1 MAWDTAGHFYF
12 TDVPR
17 SQLFKVNQDSGEKT
31 LIDGATGRANGI
43 AFGPDGRLYGCSSGE
58 KAIYAWDPKTWQKT
72 AVNTGTLSNDIAIL
86 ELDGR
91 LTIGDGDVVLRQD
104 VEDLLAEKRNKILI
118 NFRGVRSMDS
128 SGVGELMRARTR
140 AEEAGGTIKLL
151 HIEDKVADVLQVT
164 QLIGVFEI
172 FEDEEAALLSFR

>member
-1 MAWDTAGHFYF
+1 MKIVLRLEEN
-12 TDVPR
+12 DV
-17 SQLFKVNQDSGEKT
+17 
-31 LIDGATGRANGI
+31 
-43 AFGPDGRLYGCSSGE
+43 
-58 KAIYAWDPKTWQKT
+58 
-72 AVNTGTLSNDIAIL
+72 AIL

-104 VEDLLAEKRNKILI
+104 VEDLLGEKRNKILI
-118 NFRGVRSMDS
+118 NFRGVRAMDS

-172 FEDEEAALLSFR
+172 FEDEEAALLSFQ